1 MILPPPPAIGI
12 FVGDGVLGEEINF
25 PLVFKGDMDNGEFSR
40 VALAIKLF
48 KSLNELL
55 RFFFAD
61 FDSLSSGGGE
71 APIVLSLFIGPLELE
86 GRSSKA
92 PRTVGLS
99 RDIGRRLGDSM
110 ECERWGVPPAREILG
125 GLECSFGIGVR
136 LDLLSVLNT
145 EPPLLVLFERKIWSA
160 NLFLKDEVCDVTE
173 PVAEGL
179 DRLPE
184 IEP

>member
-1 MILPPPPAIGI
+1 MILPPVAVGI
-12 FVGDGVLGEEINF
+12 FVGDGVLGEELNI
-25 PLVFKGDMDNGEFSR
+25 PLLFEGDIDNGELPR
-40 VALAIKLF
+40 VAFAIKLF

-61 FDSLSSGGGE
+61 FVSFSSGGGE
-71 APIVLSLFIGPLELE
+71 APIVLSLLTGPLELE

-110 ECERWGVPPAREILG
+110 ECERLSVPPAREMLDG
-125 GLECSFGIGVR
+125 FECSFGTGVR
-136 LDLLSVLNT
+136 LDLLNVLKT
-145 EPPLLVLFERKIWSA
+145 ELLLLVLFERNIWSA

-173 PVAEGL
+173 PVAEGF
-179 DRLPE
+179 DRFPE